1 MSRAHRILILLLLAA
16 GLAGCDKVRKP
27 EQASGAVAI
36 APQPVVIVKRIY
48 VPIPPA
54 LTQPEPVAEGPI
66 AQCFDVAAQRRAA
79 LVRANAKLSRAAA
92 IQGTEV
98 KP

>member
-1 MSRAHRILILLLLAA
+1 MRLLLLLAILLP
-16 GLAGCDKVRKP
+16 LAACKPALKPDLPSPDKI
-27 EQASGAVAI
+27 VA
-36 APQPVVIVKRIY
+36 PTIVTIERLVY
-48 VPIPPA
+48 VPIPA
-54 LTQPEPVAEGPI
+54 NLTRPEPIAEGPI

-79 LVRANAKLSRAAA
+79 LQRANSKLGQIGH